1 MVTNNITV
9 FISIFR
15 PRRSYNHATYSM
27 INYSYQIP
35 KFTMN
40 MHDIVS
46 LYTLIHTLYFH
57 YRYSLVTILNAIEQI
72 VP

>member
-15 PRRSYNHATYSM
+15 PRRSYNHGTYSM

-46 LYTLIHTLYFH
+46 LYTHLFIRCIFIIDIH
-57 YRYSLVTILNAIEQI
+57 
-72 VP
+72 